1 VETDRKRLRG
11 RVVEFPVD
19 RNQVTLGS
27 APSCSHRIRHSSI
40 ADLHAALVR
49 SPNRGVYL
57 VDLTGGNG
65 TFLNEEP
72 VVDRVLLMDRDRI
85 RLGNGI
91 EYEYVDGT
99 LPRESRVRQWVR
111 RMTFTASKT
120 GW

>member
-1 VETDRKRLRG
+1 LRG
-11 RVVEFPVD
+11 RIVEFPVN
-19 RNQVTLGS
+19 RHEVTIGS
-27 APSCSHRIRHSSI
+27 AASCSHRVRHPSI
-40 ADLHAALVR
+40 EEMHAALIR

-85 RLGNGI
+85 RLGSGV

>member
-1 VETDRKRLRG
+1 M
-11 RVVEFPVD
+11 VEFPAD
-19 RNQVTLGS
+19 RSQVTFGS
-27 APSCSHRIRHSSI
+27 AASCSHRIRHHSI
-40 ADLHAALVR
+40 AEMHAALVR
-49 SPNRGVYL
+49 TPNRGVYL

-65 TFLNEEP
+65 TFVNEEP

-85 RLGNGI
+85 RLGSGV